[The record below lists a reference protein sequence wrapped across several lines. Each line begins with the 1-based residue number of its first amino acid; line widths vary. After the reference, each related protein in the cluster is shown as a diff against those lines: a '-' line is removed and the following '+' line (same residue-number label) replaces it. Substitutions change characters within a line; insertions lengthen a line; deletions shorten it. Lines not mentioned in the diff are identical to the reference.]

1 MGVGIAFFR
10 DDTYTPFREEA
21 ITLMDKGSSNEAE
34 YYAII
39 HALQIICN
47 IYDLPEIHKITI
59 NTDSQLV
66 FNQITREWQT
76 RNPKLQMLLEN
87 VWILVKEIKKPLI
100 LFNWVPRTNERQQI
114 ADKLSKQ
121 ANPYYN
127 ERVKS

>member
-1 MGVGIAFFR
+1 
-10 DDTYTPFREEA
+10 
-21 ITLMDKGSSNEAE
+21 
-34 YYAII
+34 
-39 HALQIICN
+39 
-47 IYDLPEIHKITI
+47 
-59 NTDSQLV
+59 
-66 FNQITREWQT
+66 
-76 RNPKLQMLLEN
+76 MLLEN